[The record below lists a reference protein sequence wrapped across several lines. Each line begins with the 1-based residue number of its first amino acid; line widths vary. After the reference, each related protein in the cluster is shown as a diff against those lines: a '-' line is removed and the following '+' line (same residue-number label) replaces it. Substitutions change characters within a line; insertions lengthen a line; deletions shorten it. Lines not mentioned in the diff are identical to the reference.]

1 VLKSGLAGT
10 LMSGMHL
17 HQRDYSKLSAESQVY
32 RSLPQRL
39 MPMAEPFVETE
50 TCRTKCRWVAK
61 VFTEFNRPRTT
72 VRSLFYYALRRGE
85 ADYPICGGFV
95 GEIRVTRRFDESDA
109 SRLVKWATLASELG
123 YIPRDAILV
132 EVPGIHV
139 LTPDRISSGAHA
151 ELWIDRSA
159 LNPLIWP
166 VCNRYGITL
175 VSVSGARID
184 DALKDLRIRAGGE
197 EALVLCMADL
207 SPSGLSFVRAL
218 GDAVSDL
225 GMMHI
230 ALTPEQVARLHI
242 PMVRADKQASDKH
255 YRELLRNAGLDG
267 RMMAELDAIEV
278 CYPGGIAGFLE
289 GLIREHVKGVR
300 T

>member
-1 VLKSGLAGT
+1 MT
-10 LMSGMHL
+10 
-17 HQRDYSKLSAESQVY
+17 
-32 RSLPQRL
+32 
-39 MPMAEPFVETE
+39 EPFVETE

-61 VFTEFNRPRTT
+61 VFEEFNRPRAT

-85 ADYPICGGFV
+85 PDYPICGGFV
-95 GEIRVTRRFDESDA
+95 GEIRVTRQFDESDD

-123 YIPRDAILV
+123 YIPRDALLK

-139 LTPDRISSGAHA
+139 LTPEYGTSGAHA

-175 VSVSGARID
+175 VSVSGARLD
-184 DALKDLRIRAGGE
+184 DALRDQRIESRGRE
-197 EALVLCMADL
+197 TLLLCMADL

-218 GDAVSDL
+218 GDAVS
-225 GMMHI
+225 GSGRRMVHI
-230 ALTPEQVARLHI
+230 ALTPEQVARLQI
-242 PMVRADKQASDKH
+242 PMVRADKKAADRR
-255 YRELLRNAGLDG
+255 YRELLRSAGLDG
-267 RMMAELDAIEV
+267 RMMAELDALEA

-289 GLIREHVKGVR
+289 GLILEHVKGAHM
-300 T
+300 

>member
-1 VLKSGLAGT
+1 
-10 LMSGMHL
+10 MHK
-17 HQRDYSKLSAESQVY
+17 R
-32 RSLPQRL
+32 
-39 MPMAEPFVETE
+39 MASMTEPFVETE

-61 VFTEFNRPRTT
+61 VFGEFNRPRTT
-72 VRSLFYYALRRGE
+72 VRSLFYYALRRVE
-85 ADYPICGGFV
+85 PDYPICGGFV
-95 GEIRVTRRFDESDA
+95 GEIRVTRQFDESDA

-123 YIPRDAILV
+123 YIPRDALLK

-139 LTPDRISSGAHA
+139 LAPDYRPSGAHA

-175 VSVSGARID
+175 VSVSGARLD
-184 DALKDLRIRAGGE
+184 DALRDPRTGARGE
-197 EALVLCMADL
+197 EALLLCMADL

-218 GDAVSDL
+218 EDAVSGSGTRL
-225 GMMHI
+225 THM

-242 PMVRADKQASDKH
+242 PMVRADKKAADKQ
-255 YRELLRNAGLDG
+255 YRDLLRSAGLDG
-267 RMMAELDAIEV
+267 RMMAELDALEV

-289 GLIREHVKGVR
+289 GLIREHVISAHM
-300 T
+300 